1 MGAVLVLVIAAR
13 AYENKG
19 IVDFGPVHLD
29 LSSSGDNNTF
39 LLAMGVAFLVLLA
52 SIFTGLYQQVIITR
66 IGRKF
71 FEETLD
77 DTRGRLRT
85 LAANNQP
92 YEAASFAR
100 MLQRDSRY
108 LSIAFMRALSLLQ
121 PSLLVI
127 IFLAFAL
134 VTTPMAS
141 GLLVIGCVLMVPA
154 HMWMSKWSA
163 RSSEDI
169 QAGAKLK
176 AEEER
181 TYISDISADPFT
193 ADWET
198 RYQTKIRAQG
208 ENQFISAFV
217 KRQRISAYSQFI
229 TDTAMALV
237 VVAIV
242 LILARKGGGDLLSL
256 SNIVI
261 LLILF
266 RMIVSYVS
274 KFAQAA
280 TMVSSFEPFFRE
292 LLDLHDDKLVPDNQ
306 EKPTINGD
314 LRRPVRLVACQAN
327 PLSRSDGRFYSDVL
341 DNGASM
347 YFVRADYNITGR
359 NDAAILPDGFDVKST
374 FDYDNILA
382 NELSE
387 FLQNGVADL
396 QERAKYMLA
405 FAIAL
410 HGDDALI
417 LCDGAMWDQLEK
429 NDLRFIMGALQGRAL
444 VILYNRP
451 PGKLVLP
458 PRFQVSVRSR
468 RELEIVSTIETYRDV
483 RPQIINTLQ
492 AERRMKINQAD
503 NLSANEVETF

>member
-1 MGAVLVLVIAAR
+1 MGAMLILVMAAR

-19 IVDFGPVHLD
+19 VLDFGPVHMN
-29 LSSSGDNNTF
+29 LSNSGDNNTF
-39 LLAMGVAFLVLLA
+39 MLAMAGAFFVLLA
-52 SIFTGLYQQVIITR
+52 SIFMGLYQQVIITR

-77 DTRGRLRT
+77 DTRGRLRG
-85 LAANNQP
+85 LAANNEP
-92 YEAASFAR
+92 YETSSFAR

-121 PSLLVI
+121 PGLLVI

-134 VTTPMAS
+134 SATPMAS
-141 GLLVIGCVLMVPA
+141 GLLVAGCLLMVPA

-181 TYISDISADPFT
+181 AYISDISADPFT
-193 ADWET
+193 NDWET
-198 RYQTKIRAQG
+198 RYSTETRAQG
-208 ENQFISAFV
+208 EDQFISAFV
-217 KRQRISAYSQFI
+217 KRQRIGAYSQFI

-237 VVAIV
+237 VVV
-242 LILARKGGGDLLSL
+242 MVVILARRGGGEFLSL
-256 SNIVI
+256 TNIMI

-266 RMIVSYVS
+266 RLIMSYVG
-274 KFAQAA
+274 KFAQAV

-292 LLDLHDDKLVPDNQ
+292 LLDLRDEKLEASNQ
-306 EKPTINGD
+306 EKPTMNGG
-314 LRRPVRLVACQAN
+314 LRYPVRLVACQTS

-341 DNGASM
+341 GTSAPVC
-347 YFVRADYNITGR
+347 FVRADYNVTGR
-359 NDAAILPDGFDVKST
+359 HAAAIFPDGFDVKNV
-374 FDYDNILA
+374 FDYDDELA
-382 NELSE
+382 KELSE
-387 FLQNGVADL
+387 FLQNGEVDL
-396 QERAKYMLA
+396 PERAKYMLA
-405 FAIAL
+405 FAAAL
-410 HGDDALI
+410 HGDNALI